1 MDAVS
6 LSKIIIK
13 KCNDKN
19 IPISITKLHKLLYIV
34 YGTYL
39 IIENKSLFDNDEDNC
54 PSCFEYGPLFKSV
67 QREYK
72 NGNIN
77 FEDKNFEDKNLEDKN
92 LEDKVLPIV
101 DVVISKFG
109 AYSARA
115 LSDWSHRKGSAWD
128 KAEKEDKYRWGNII
142 KDEYIKDEFKN
153 IVKLDKNG

>member
-1 MDAVS
+1 MDAVV

-19 IPISITKLHKLLYIV
+19 IPMSITKLHKLLYIV

-39 IIENKSLFDNDEDNC
+39 IVKKKPLFNNDVDNC
-54 PSCFEYGPLFKSV
+54 PSCFEHGPLFKSV

-72 NGNIN
+72 NGNID
-77 FEDKNFEDKNLEDKN
+77 FEDKKFEDSSIDSNILNIID
-92 LEDKVLPIV
+92 IV
-101 DVVISKFG
+101 IKEFG

-115 LSDWSHRKGSAWD
+115 LSNWSHRKGSAWD
-128 KAEKEDKYRWGNII
+128 RAEKEDEDRWGNII

-153 IVKLDKNG
+153 IVKLGTNG